1 MGKKVKRGIT
11 MDLIKDNQRGSTKEN
26 IKKCLEGLSKEEVIE
41 KYIDL
46 YENKAAQEDFILN
59 ISHDLRS
66 PLSVILGTLQC
77 YKNEYNKVKVEQH
90 MDIIKRNCYKILKLI
105 NNIIDSTRLDQKHYK
120 INRQNIDI
128 INLIEWDISGIDKYA
143 KMKNISLV
151 FDTNVEEC
159 ILAVDIEA
167 FDRIIMNLLS
177 NAIKFSNENSSIF
190 INAWKDDK
198 SITISVRDEGI
209 GIPENE
215 QKTIFNRYIQS
226 TKNKRSEYNGSGIGL
241 DLVYNLV
248 KAHGGTID
256 LKSTEGVGSEF
267 SIKIPLVEVKNN
279 SNGKTKNMDLNS
291 KVDIFEIEFSDIYI

>member
-1 MGKKVKRGIT
+1 

>member
-1 MGKKVKRGIT
+1 
-11 MDLIKDNQRGSTKEN
+11 MDLIKGNQRGSTKEN

-77 YKNEYNKVKVEQH
+77 YKNEYNKVKIDQH

-105 NNIIDSTRLDQKHYK
+105 NNIIDSTRLDQNHYK

-177 NAIKFSNENSSIF
+177 NAIKFSNENSSVF

-198 SITISVRDEGI
+198 SIIISVKDEGI

-248 KAHGGTID
+248 KAHGGTIE

-267 SIKIPLVEVKNN
+267 CIKMPLIEVKSN
-279 SNGKTKNMDLNS
+279 SNEKTKNMDLNS